1 MTCFQLACQPNS
13 GRALH
18 QYRRGQRFESH
29 ISLNFFPGF
38 VLATAKVACCIECK
52 STCIDKMKMCPLQK
66 FFASHR
72 SSSLLRGLAG
82 HSGGPVASYVPIL
95 HTLHCCNVNTSFSSL
110 LQDHHVVLLCPSEL
124 DSTLRLLLQVPVW
137 SQRVT
142 YLKGSALIDEDL
154 IRARL
159 VLHYCM

>member
-1 MTCFQLACQPNS
+1 MTCFQLACQPNI

-29 ISLNFFPGF
+29 TSLKFFPGF
-38 VLATAKVACCIECK
+38 LLATAKVACCLECK

-66 FFASHR
+66 ICASHR

-95 HTLHCCNVNTSFSSL
+95 HTLHCCNVNTSFPTL

-159 VLHYCM
+159 VLYYCM